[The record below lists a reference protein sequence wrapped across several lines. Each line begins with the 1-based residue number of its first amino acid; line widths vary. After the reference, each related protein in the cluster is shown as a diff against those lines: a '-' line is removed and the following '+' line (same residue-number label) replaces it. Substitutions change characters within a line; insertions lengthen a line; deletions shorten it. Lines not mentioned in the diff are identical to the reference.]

1 MAQTPDLN
9 ALVTRNI
16 GDIEA
21 AYTHAEELG
30 SSLLE
35 AIADVLREEL
45 GDAWHVEVDVDNED
59 VPLWFARRDWLGN
72 DSRSDRDRYSFN
84 FRMKAGPGGEYDY
97 TWLASLMNAGPEG
110 ASVVVYFWAAT
121 FNGKRRWIRLLEE
134 EKGLVENLVE
144 AGFKQDTD
152 RWLYLPFALDTELLA
167 EGYEAGHITAALKP
181 ARDMASVIC
190 GTIKQLETL
199 VVRDRVFE

>member
-1 MAQTPDLN
+1 LADTSDLN

-21 AYTHAEELG
+21 AYTHAVELG
-30 SSLLE
+30 ASLME
-35 AIADVLREEL
+35 DIADILRAEL
-45 GDAWHVEVDVDNED
+45 GDSWHVVVDVDNEN

-84 FRMKAGPGGEYDY
+84 FNMKAGPGDEYDH
-97 TWLASLMNAGPEG
+97 TWLASLMNTGPEG
-110 ASVVVYFWAAT
+110 ASVAVYFWAST

-134 EKGLVENLVE
+134 QKGLVENLVKV
-144 AGFKQDTD
+144 GFKQDTD
-152 RWLYLPFALDTELLA
+152 RWLYLPFALDSALLA
-167 EGYEAGHITAALKP
+167 KGYEAGDITAALKP
-181 ARDMASVIC
+181 ARDLASVIC

>member
-1 MAQTPDLN
+1 MAEVADLN

-35 AIADVLREEL
+35 AIADVLTEEL
-45 GDAWHVEVDVDNED
+45 GDAWHVEVDIDNEQT
-59 VPLWFARRDWLGN
+59 PLWFARRDWLGN

-84 FRMKAGPGGEYDY
+84 FNMKTGPGGEYDY
-97 TWLASLMNAGPEG
+97 TWLASLLNAGPEG
-110 ASVVVYFWAAT
+110 ASVAVYFWAAT

-134 EKGLVENLVE
+134 QKGLVENLVE
-144 AGFKQDTD
+144 AGFKQDAD
-152 RWLYLPFALDTELLA
+152 RRLYLPFALDAELLA
-167 EGYEAGHITAALKP
+167 KCYEAGDITAALKP
-181 ARDMASVIC
+181 ARDLASAVC
-190 GTIKQLETL
+190 GTIKQLEAL